1 VNSLISL
8 NSRVCLYP
16 ELSVQHK
23 KDLSA
28 QDLSYILSEIIIQQS
43 QFITVSAYHLSY
55 ILYKEDKKVYLICS
69 ILILIPNYIFKCRI
83 KAFTWIRQFYYLINM
98 AILEFSM
105 THKYNKSILGPSK
118 CNLWFHVVISDYEK
132 KFLNIEWVRV
142 NNSIDIPYGGLFSRG
157 ANFRV
162 PSKNAKINSAKLT
175 FWSEVLSAIFR
186 CRFYL

>member
-1 VNSLISL
+1 MNSLISL

-98 AILEFSM
+98 AILIKYSFSYKRM
-105 THKYNKSILGPSK
+105 FIDSK
-118 CNLWFHVVISDYEK
+118 KGYECK
-132 KFLNIEWVRV
+132 WIWETIQLTLIHNT
-142 NNSIDIPYGGLFSRG
+142 
-157 ANFRV
+157 
-162 PSKNAKINSAKLT
+162 KI
-175 FWSEVLSAIFR
+175 
-186 CRFYL
+186 